1 MTIEAI
7 RKKVNKKL
15 SDLQSL
21 KTMIKT
27 EGSNLSR
34 ENESYKDI
42 EISQTIAQ
50 NVSQIIQQKAH
61 HQIAG
66 VVSTCLELVF
76 GKGVGFKINFER
88 KRNRTEAVLTIIK
101 GKREETDPLNQD
113 SGGVAEVAA
122 FALRLACICLSKP
135 HARKVMVL
143 DEPFKSVHSLAYRE
157 NVSDMLL
164 QLSKDFGVQ
173 IIMVTGVQEY
183 KIGKVVEL

>member
-42 EISQTIAQ
+42 EVSQTIAQ
-50 NVSQIIQQKAH
+50 NVAQTIQQKAH

-76 GKGVGFKINFER
+76 GEGVGFKINFER

-113 SGGVAEVAA
+113 SGGVVEVAA

-135 HARKVMVL
+135 HARKVMLL

-164 QLSKDFGVQ
+164 QLSKDFSVQ
-173 IIMVTGVQEY
+173 IIMVTGVEEY
-183 KIGKVVEL
+183 KIGKVIQL